1 MDETAWKSWFT
12 SFSSSLSGERKV
24 TIRSA
29 TILVS
34 VRTTKAMYD
43 MQLSYYFSRKHHNYV
58 MKHQTLL
65 IKRKR
70 RFFFTHFEKWKYR
83 ETERKDSKTLMMSRL
98 HVLTSSSV
106 S

>member
-1 MDETAWKSWFT
+1 MRQLE
-12 SFSSSLSGERKV
+12 SLGSPPSPPLFLEKGKCLV
-24 TIRSA
+24 RSA

-58 MKHQTLL
+58 MKHQTFIILS
-65 IKRKR
+65 KNAV
-70 RFFFTHFEKWKYR
+70 FTHFEKEKYR
-83 ETERKDSKTLMMSRL
+83 ETERKDSKTLMKSRL